1 MSISGIEN
9 PELSQINANTAPDE
23 SGIIEKQ
30 QQSDF
35 LDSLMISKDKDSNGI
50 LTLDESG
57 LRKEEFS
64 KFDADGNNM
73 VTPAEMQ
80 AVLEK
85 LHKEKG
91 ELGKLVVE
99 MQQAEEFSAK
109 IPNADSKNMVGFE
122 TGGLDEVASGMP
134 DSDEEDKV
142 SNDAADFL
150 KTEDQGEGENG
161 VFSEALSEFQK
172 NFFRKE
178 EDEEEKDLDK
188 DGVVSPE
195 EEEQAQQKAAQI
207 TGVNSKENEKNA
219 TDSEPQGRSFTAR
232 QMAGVR
238 AYQNQASEFF
248 ATAAQATVNFQY

>member
-1 MSISGIEN
+1 MSLSGIDS
-9 PELSQINANTAPDE
+9 PELSQVNADFAPDE
-23 SGIIEKQ
+23 SGILEKQ

-35 LDSLMISKDKDSNGI
+35 LDSLMVSKDKDSNGV

-57 LRKEEFS
+57 LSKKEFS

-91 ELGKLVVE
+91 EFGKLVVE
-99 MQQAEEFSAK
+99 MQQAAESSAES
-109 IPNADSKNMVGFE
+109 PNADSKNVVGFE
-122 TGGLDEVASGMP
+122 TGGLDEVASNML
-134 DSDEEDKV
+134 DSDEDDKV
-142 SNDAADFL
+142 SNDAADLL
-150 KTEDQGEGENG
+150 KTEDQGEGGNG

-232 QMAGVR
+232 RMAGLR